1 MNLENLPQVP
11 QDKANHHIYGE
22 LAAAIGVLVAQ
33 HFGIDRRIGAAAGA
47 IGAGVLKEAWDKVS
61 GKGDPSFAD
70 FVATA
75 TGALPIIAGIELA
88 GAA

>member
-11 QDKANHHIYGE
+11 QDKANHHIYG
-22 LAAAIGVLVAQ
+22 A
-33 HFGIDRRIGAAAGA
+33 
-47 IGAGVLKEAWDKVS
+47 LKEAWDRLT